1 MKGFR
6 AVFKRELYAFFA
18 SPVFYVVGTIF
29 LVLSGYFF
37 YTSTAYFSLV
47 SFQAAQNP
55 YAGREVNLNEMVVKP
70 LLDDMSIV
78 LLLIVPLLTM
88 RLLAEEKKTG
98 TIELLLTYPIRDL
111 EVLMGKY
118 LATLLVIIILLAGTA
133 VNLILLS
140 RFGSLEWGPVL
151 SGYLGLLLMG
161 RRLRLP
167 RSFRLGPDPEPNHR
181 RHRRFRGPPH
191 VLDHR
196 MDRVGGRPGRDP
208 GGGLPFHVGTFGT
221 LFQRGYRHTG
231 FDVLCEFFRLLHLSF
246 PPVPG
251 FTKNPGIGA
260 RSEKRG

>member
-151 SGYLGLLLMG
+151 SGYLGLLLMAAAFVSLG
-161 RRLRLP
+161 LFASALTQNQIIAAIVGFGALLMFWIIGWIGSVAGPAVTRVVDYLSMLEHLEPFSKGVIDTRDLMYYVNFSAFFIFLSLRYLD
-167 RSFRLGPDPEPNHR
+167 SQKI
-181 RHRRFRGPPH
+181 RG
-191 VLDHR
+191 
-196 MDRVGGRPGRDP
+196 
-208 GGGLPFHVGTFGT
+208 
-221 LFQRGYRHTG
+221 
-231 FDVLCEFFRLLHLSF
+231 
-246 PPVPG
+246 
-251 FTKNPGIGA
+251 
-260 RSEKRG
+260 